1 MENEYVKAIKLNHLS
16 GSDLTKEGSLIL
28 FYKIPICFD
37 LIQKIP
43 SVELLVVNLSL
54 CQPRH
59 GEENL
64 EKFGVIQ
71 INEDFILCE
80 IITRKP
86 SLLFS
91 ETSVISEINY
101 PKGKTRKIFKR

>member
-54 CQPRH
+54 CQAAGGQQRQGPGPGSKKS
-59 GEENL
+59 GEMVLVCN
-64 EKFGVIQ
+64 G
-71 INEDFILCE
+71 D
-80 IITRKP
+80 
-86 SLLFS
+86 
-91 ETSVISEINY
+91 
-101 PKGKTRKIFKR
+101 